1 MLNTIGRWIAMDMR
15 AAILPLER
23 NIKGSNYQIA
33 LTTTHL
39 WMVEL
44 LAAFSLRIVLSFC
57 RCLLL
62 VCVLYVQEGG
72 MLWTPE
78 DLCLRTLTLIERPVC
93 LVMTS
98 CT

>member
-1 MLNTIGRWIAMDMR
+1 
-15 AAILPLER
+15 
-23 NIKGSNYQIA
+23 
-33 LTTTHL
+33 
-39 WMVEL
+39 MVEL
-44 LAAFSLRIVLSFC
+44 LAAFSLRIVLSV
-57 RCLLL
+57 CLLL

-93 LVMTS
+93 LVMTP